1 MDDLNVKDDHVWMMT
16 MKTLTMVRDGEEGYP
31 GDVLYNVR
39 YSLDDQG
46 GVRIDFTGVE
56 ENNDNDDSQLLCF
69 FQAQ

>member
-1 MDDLNVKDDHVWMMT
+1 
-16 MKTLTMVRDGEEGYP
+16 MKTFNMVRDGEEGYP

-56 ENNDNDDSQLLCF
+56 EDDLNYGAHDNNHN
-69 FQAQ
+69 QAQ

>member
-1 MDDLNVKDDHVWMMT
+1 
-16 MKTLTMVRDGEEGYP
+16 MVRDGEEGYP

-39 YSLDDQG
+39 YSLDEQG

-56 ENNDNDDSQLLCF
+56 DNDDGDDSDDDHDYGDYEYNHHHPIV

>member
-1 MDDLNVKDDHVWMMT
+1 MMMIMFRIMDNDDNKD
-16 MKTLTMVRDGEEGYP
+16 MVRDGEEGYP

-56 ENNDNDDSQLLCF
+56 EDDLNDGAHGDDYN
-69 FQAQ
+69 QAQ

>member
-1 MDDLNVKDDHVWMMT
+1 MMMIMFRMMT
-16 MKTLTMVRDGEEGYP
+16 MKTFNMVRDGEEGYP

-56 ENNDNDDSQLLCF
+56 EDDLNGGAHDGNYN
-69 FQAQ
+69 QAQ

>member
-1 MDDLNVKDDHVWMMT
+1 MMMIMFRMMT
-16 MKTLTMVRDGEEGYP
+16 MKTFNMVRDGEEGYP

-56 ENNDNDDSQLLCF
+56 EDDLNDGAHDDHYI
-69 FQAQ
+69 QAQ

>member
-1 MDDLNVKDDHVWMMT
+1 MMT
-16 MKTLTMVRDGEEGYP
+16 FNMIRDREEGYP

-56 ENNDNDDSQLLCF
+56 EDDLNDGAHGDDYN
-69 FQAQ
+69 QAQ

>member
-1 MDDLNVKDDHVWMMT
+1 MMT
-16 MKTLTMVRDGEEGYP
+16 FNMIRDREEGYP

-56 ENNDNDDSQLLCF
+56 EGDLNDGAHGDIYN
-69 FQAQ
+69 QAQ